1 MHVLGC
7 HVKYLT
13 SYDPSF
19 PLLSPNHILLIVVL
33 VKEHINI
40 NGQCD
45 NFLIEQLA

>member
-1 MHVLGC
+1 
-7 HVKYLT
+7 
-13 SYDPSF
+13 
-19 PLLSPNHILLIVVL
+19 LIVVL

>member
-1 MHVLGC
+1 MHALGC

-13 SYDPSF
+13 SCDPSF
-19 PLLSPNHILLIVVL
+19 PLLSPNHILLIVEL

-45 NFLIEQLA
+45 GFLIDQLA